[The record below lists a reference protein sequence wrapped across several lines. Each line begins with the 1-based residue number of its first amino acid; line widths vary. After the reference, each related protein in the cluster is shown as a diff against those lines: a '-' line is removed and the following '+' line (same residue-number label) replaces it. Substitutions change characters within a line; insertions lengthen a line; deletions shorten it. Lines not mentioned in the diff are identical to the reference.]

1 MPRSGKAEAG
11 ASKILVLENTAP
23 GSPVLFGR
31 IIQLVIKRGIDIC
44 GALFLILSLSLVFVV
59 LALLVR
65 HSSPGPML
73 FLQQRE
79 GQGGRLFVAYKF
91 RTVFHDRADPSGLVQ
106 PIPGD
111 GRVTPL
117 GLFLRR
123 SGLDELP
130 QLLNVLRGDMSLV
143 GPRPHVPGMI
153 AAGRPYRDLVPEYDR
168 RLLMRPGI
176 TGWAQVNGLRG
187 ATFDETTARR
197 RIEHDLAYIE
207 NFSLLF
213 DLKIIFLT
221 LWTGFR
227 LRY

>member
-1 MPRSGKAEAG
+1 MAGSGRAEAG
-11 ASKILVLENTAP
+11 AREIPVLENTAP
-23 GSPVLFGR
+23 GSAILFGR
-31 IIQLVIKRGIDIC
+31 EAQLVIKGGVDIF
-44 GALFLILSLSLVFVV
+44 GALFLTLCLAPVFVV

-65 HSSPGPML
+65 HSSPGPIL

-117 GLFLRR
+117 GHFLRR

-130 QLLNVLRGDMSLV
+130 QLLNVLRGDMSLI

-153 AAGRPYRDLVPEYDR
+153 ASGRPYRDLAPDYDR

-176 TGWAQVNGLRG
+176 TGWAQVSGFRG
-187 ATFDETTARR
+187 ATTDEALARR
-197 RIEHDLAYIE
+197 RIEHDLAYID

-213 DLKIIFLT
+213 DLKIFFLT

-227 LRY
+227 FGY